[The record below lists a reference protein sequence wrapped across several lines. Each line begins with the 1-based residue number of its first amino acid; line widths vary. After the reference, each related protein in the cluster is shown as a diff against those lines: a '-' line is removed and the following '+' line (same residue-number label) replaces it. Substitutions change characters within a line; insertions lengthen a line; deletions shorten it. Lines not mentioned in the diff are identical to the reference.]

1 MQAIRR
7 LWQPLEWSQ
16 NTISPLGILSLLM
29 ICFMVFNFLVP
40 INFAEA
46 GWKEAVGWGLTGLV
60 AIGQGAGMIAGGIA
74 TAGAVV
80 ASAPIIGGAVVVA
93 AGVGLVGIGVVC
105 AIEAIVEDKENPS
118 QGYIDPSSGSCSSGG
133 CYQT

>member
-16 NTISPLGILSLLM
+16 NSISPLGILSLLM
-29 ICFMVFNFLVP
+29 ICFMVFNFLLP

-46 GWKEAVGWGLTGLV
+46 GWKEAVGWGLTGLI
-60 AIGQGAGMIAGGIA
+60 AIGQGVGMIGSGIA
-74 TAGAVV
+74 AAGAVV

-93 AGVGLVGIGVVC
+93 AGVGLVCIGVVC
-105 AIEAIVEDKENPS
+105 AIEAIAEDKENPS
-118 QGYIDPSSGSCSSGG
+118 QVYVDPNSGSCNSGG
-133 CYQT
+133 CYQS